1 MRSGNMTKFSLAR
14 QNNTMQPKRERERG
28 FNDNVFLYM
37 LVFPALAFT
46 FMFAYIPLTGLI
58 TAFKDYDIW
67 KGFWGSPWAGS
78 YGFAHIIEIFTF
90 KPITDSILNTI
101 LISSLNLL
109 IGFPLPILLAL
120 LFNELKVGIFKKTV
134 QTISYMPFFLSWI
147 AVIGL
152 TISFFDSYGPV
163 NDILNLIFG
172 QARERVLYLAEQ
184 KNFIPMLVGL
194 NMWKSVGWG
203 SIIYLASIASIDPQL
218 YEAAS
223 MDGATR
229 LQQIR
234 FITFPGI
241 APTAA
246 IVLILSIGGI
256 LGSNFELVFGLQNA
270 FIDFD
275 TIDTAIYKY
284 GIVQRGYS
292 MATAVGFTRGII
304 ALGLTFMANFIS
316 RKVSQTS
323 VF

>member
-1 MRSGNMTKFSLAR
+1 MIKAVMEKSHKMAPL
-14 QNNTMQPKRERERG
+14 REKKS
-28 FNDNVFLYM
+28 FNDQFFLYL
-37 LVFPALAFT
+37 LVLPALAFT
-46 FMFAYIPLTGLI
+46 FVFAYIPLTGLI

-67 KGFWGSPWAGS
+67 KGFWASPWAGN
-78 YGFAHIIEIFTF
+78 YGFAHIISIFRF
-90 KPITDSILNTI
+90 KPISDSILNT
-101 LISSLNLL
+101 LMLSVLNLG

-120 LFNELKVGIFKKTV
+120 LFNELKVGVFKKTV

-152 TISFFDSYGPV
+152 TISFFDTYGPM
-163 NDILNLIFG
+163 NDIMTMFAG
-172 QARERVLYLAEQ
+172 PERERVLYLAEQ
-184 KNFIPMLVGL
+184 KNFLPMLLGL
-194 NMWKSVGWG
+194 NVWKSVGWG
-203 SIIYLASIASIDPQL
+203 SILYLASISSIDPQL

-229 LQQIR
+229 LQQI
-234 FITFPGI
+234 INVTFPGI

-270 FIDFD
+270 FIDFE

-304 ALGLTFMANFIS
+304 ALFLTFLANGIS

>member
-1 MRSGNMTKFSLAR
+1 MIKLSLAKL
-14 QNNTMQPKRERERG
+14 QQQIKQKRDMRN
-28 FNDNVFLYM
+28 FNDNLFLYI

-46 FMFAYIPLTGLI
+46 FVFAYIPLTGLI

-78 YGFAHIIEIFTF
+78 FGFAHIMEIFQL
-90 KPITDSILNTI
+90 KPIYDSILNTI
-101 LISSLNLL
+101 MISVMNLVL
-109 IGFPLPILLAL
+109 GFPLPIILAL
-120 LFNELKVGIFKKTV
+120 LFNELKVGIYKKTV

-152 TISFFDSYGPV
+152 TVSFFDSYGPV
-163 NDILNLIFG
+163 NDILSLIFG
-172 QARERVLYLAEQ
+172 ESRERVLYLAEQ
-184 KNFIPMLVGL
+184 KNFVPMLLGL
-194 NMWKSVGWG
+194 NVWKSVGWG

-218 YEAAS
+218 YEAAAI
-223 MDGATR
+223 DGATR
-229 LQQIR
+229 FQQIR
-234 FITFPGI
+234 FVTFPGI

-270 FIDFD
+270 FIDFE

-304 ALGLTFMANFIS
+304 ALGLTFVANSIS
-316 RKVSQTS
+316 RNISQTS

>member
-1 MRSGNMTKFSLAR
+1 MINLSQTKLQSKIKVKRNLGSFSENL
-14 QNNTMQPKRERERG
+14 
-28 FNDNVFLYM
+28 FLYI
-37 LVFPALAFT
+37 LVFPALIFT
-46 FMFAYIPLTGLI
+46 LVFAYIPITGLI

-67 KGFWGSPWAGS
+67 AGFWGSPWAGS
-78 YGFAHIIEIFTF
+78 YGFAHIIEIFKF
-90 KPITDSILNTI
+90 KPIYDSILNTI
-101 LISSLNLL
+101 MISVLNLV
-109 IGFPLPILLAL
+109 IGFPLPIILAL
-120 LFNELKVGIFKKTV
+120 LFNELRVGFFKKAV

-152 TISFFDSYGPV
+152 TISFLDTYGPV

-172 QARERVLYLAEQ
+172 QSRERVLYLAEQ
-184 KNFIPMLVGL
+184 KMFVPMLLSL
-194 NMWKSVGWG
+194 NVWKSVGWG
-203 SIIYLASIASIDPQL
+203 SIIYLASISSIDPQL
-218 YEAAS
+218 YEAVAI
-223 MDGATR
+223 DGASR
-229 LQQIR
+229 SQQIR
-234 FITFPGI
+234 YVTFPGI

-270 FIDFD
+270 FIDFE

-284 GIVQRGYS
+284 GVVQRGYS

-304 ALGLTFMANFIS
+304 ALGLTFIANAIS